1 MLQRKCACGDAPGP
15 TGECEECR
23 QKKLQRKAQNSRLGT
38 RNNFPVP
45 PIVHDVLRAPGQP
58 LDAPTRA
65 FMEPR
70 FGHDFSSVRVHTNS
84 QAAESAQAVD
94 ALAYTVGNN
103 IVFAPGQH
111 APNSQRGANLL
122 AHELTHVVQQQ
133 GETYQSGSLLKI
145 DPAPRLEEEATAFP
159 TNHLPRSLGTLGL
172 QRTPAGASGLLRSI
186 DPATLP
192 ASWRATPL
200 PLSGGQDVYLY
211 RGFARN
217 VETHVGNV
225 VREGEIGG
233 ILSRNMDAAQD
244 AIFNQIGR
252 DPVLSGAQRAGVVKI
267 RVPGATWDELVKSNS
282 ISERGN
288 YPGFSRKIVSTEIRV
303 NSVEAGRLI
312 NDLPKEIV
320 APDPHFDFRPG
331 AVRPSAPRA
340 PAEGGESGRSPE
352 RASTGAVEGVVED
365 ETTAPIR
372 APSAPSTTPNVAP
385 SEPVAPA
392 AVPDV
397 AVAPPKVGLGTA
409 LKSGFS
415 EGLEAAFS
423 PEGIAS
429 MVPMVVL
436 AIADKVAAS
445 EAIKQIQIKFLK
457 EGFAKGVAA
466 GIMSW
471 SADDVRLNLLNRVTE
486 FRVKGMEDP
495 GGILTT
501 SYIFQLAQACENYA
515 VNVGFAFSAAKSSG
529 WKKNLMS
536 EGFKKL
542 GNYGYHWKDQDALFE
557 YDFIDKLAFVIRDIT
572 NPMVERAIVFH

>member
-1 MLQRKCACGDAPGP
+1 
-15 TGECEECR
+15 
-23 QKKLQRKAQNSRLGT
+23 
-38 RNNFPVP
+38 
-45 PIVHDVLRAPGQP
+45 
-58 LDAPTRA
+58 
-65 FMEPR
+65 
-70 FGHDFSSVRVHTNS
+70 
-84 QAAESAQAVD
+84 
-94 ALAYTVGNN
+94 
-103 IVFAPGQH
+103 
-111 APNSQRGANLL
+111 
-122 AHELTHVVQQQ
+122 
-133 GETYQSGSLLKI
+133 
-145 DPAPRLEEEATAFP
+145 
-159 TNHLPRSLGTLGL
+159 
-172 QRTPAGASGLLRSI
+172 
-186 DPATLP
+186 
-192 ASWRATPL
+192 
-200 PLSGGQDVYLY
+200 
-211 RGFARN
+211 
-217 VETHVGNV
+217 
-225 VREGEIGG
+225 
-233 ILSRNMDAAQD
+233 
-244 AIFNQIGR
+244 
-252 DPVLSGAQRAGVVKI
+252 
-267 RVPGATWDELVKSNS
+267 
-282 ISERGN
+282 
-288 YPGFSRKIVSTEIRV
+288 
-303 NSVEAGRLI
+303 VEAGRLI